1 LKLGGIIAVMF
12 AIKFFVF
19 DKFVKKNNEY
29 GRKIQIKGSKKL
41 GNDTKFYEFYSDAW
55 AYYDT
60 GLDLSIDIDGVLID
74 RRGRPY
80 RVTSW
85 GIEVD
90 PDQIN
95 IDYEL
100 KTDRYLR
107 SQSKTMF
114 VEKNVVNGGK

>member
-1 LKLGGIIAVMF
+1 LKLGGIIAVIF

-19 DKFVKKNNEY
+19 DKFVKKTKKY
-29 GRKIQIKGSKKL
+29 GTKIQIKGSKKL
-41 GNDTKFYEFYSDAW
+41 GNDTKLYEFYSDAW
-55 AYYDT
+55 AYYDN
-60 GLDLSIDIDGVLID
+60 GIALSVDIDGLLID

-85 GIEVD
+85 GIEID

-100 KTDRYLR
+100 NNNRYLR
-107 SQSKTMF
+107 SQSKTIF
-114 VEKNVVNGGK
+114 VEKNVVKGK

>member
-1 LKLGGIIAVMF
+1 MKLGAIIAFVF
-12 AIKFFVF
+12 AIKFFIL
-19 DKFVKKNNEY
+19 DKLVKKNNEY
-29 GRKIQIKGSKKL
+29 GRKIQIKGSKKY
-41 GNDTKFYEFYSDAW
+41 GNNKDLYEFYSNAW
-55 AYYDT
+55 AYYDD
-60 GLDLSIDIDGVLID
+60 GQAYSIDMDGVLID

-100 KTDRYLR
+100 KTNRHLR
-107 SQSKTMF
+107 CQSKTMF
-114 VEKNVVNGGK
+114 VEKNVVKGK